1 MKNKIFLGIQVIS
14 GLMLV
19 VFGLNGFL
27 HFMPMPKPDPL
38 MGAYLG
44 ALFATGFIFPIV
56 ATIELI
62 AGIAYLSNKF
72 APLMAV
78 ILMPIM
84 LNAFLSHLFLDI
96 GGIGGSLF
104 ILIATIIVMLK
115 NKERYRKI
123 FKV

>member
-1 MKNKIFLGIQVIS
+1 MKNKIFLGIQVIA

-27 HFMPMPKPDPL
+27 QFIPMPQPPVE
-38 MGAYLG
+38 MGKYLG

-56 ATIELI
+56 SIVELL
-62 AGIAYLSNKF
+62 AGLAFLINRF

-84 LNAFLSHLFLDI
+84 LNAFLSHLFLDLE
-96 GGIGGSLF
+96 GIGGSMIL
-104 ILIATIIVMLK
+104 LIATIIVMLK
-115 NKERYRKI
+115 NKDRYKEI
-123 FKV
+123 FKA